1 MVMKNMYNNRG
12 ANKKKQKEKALSF
25 YQWFGAKI
33 GGILT
38 KESSISPAQV

>member
-1 MVMKNMYNNRG
+1 MGTKNMYNNPA

-38 KESSISPAQV
+38 KESSISPAQI